1 MGAVYRAADT
11 KLNRGVA
18 IKLLPPA
25 FAEDAARM
33 QRFEREAQVLA
44 SPNHP
49 NIAATYGIEAGALV
63 MELVEGPDLAGPV
76 SIDTARQET
85 AIRTSTRRKSSSA
98 MNGEN
103 MMSNSSSPV
112 MNGRQRV
119 LAAFRREPV
128 DRAPVCNPTSVA
140 TEELMDISGAAFPD
154 ANRIPELMANLA
166 ETGYTELG
174 FDCIMPVFSVIQ
186 ESSALGCE
194 IDWGEKGTWP
204 TVRTAAPI
212 WEYPEDI
219 AIPSGFLNH
228 CDIRCVIDA
237 IRILKKRFGDEVA
250 ILGKTMGPWTLCYHV
265 FGLQPFLIMTVEDPD
280 GVKRALDKLKEVT
293 VAFGLAQIEAGA
305 DALTLPDHATGDLV
319 SAQYYKRFLQDI
331 HKEFAERLPAPLI
344 LHICGRTLDRM
355 DYIAQTG
362 MAAFHYDSKN
372 PPAKAKEIM
381 GNRISLVGNINNPV
395 TLFAGGPAEVRKEV
409 NLNLDAGVELI
420 GPECAIPLRPRLRT

>member
-1 MGAVYRAADT
+1 
-11 KLNRGVA
+11 
-18 IKLLPPA
+18 
-25 FAEDAARM
+25 
-33 QRFEREAQVLA
+33 
-44 SPNHP
+44 
-49 NIAATYGIEAGALV
+49 
-63 MELVEGPDLAGPV
+63 
-76 SIDTARQET
+76 
-85 AIRTSTRRKSSSA
+85 
-98 MNGEN
+98 
-103 MMSNSSSPV
+103 MMSNLPVPV

-119 LAAFRREPV
+119 LAALRRDPV
-128 DRAPVCNPTSVA
+128 DRAPVCNPTSIA
-140 TEELMDISGAAFPD
+140 TEGLMDISGAAFPD

-166 ETGYTELG
+166 ETGYTELS

-186 ESSALGCE
+186 ESSALGCD

-204 TVRTAAPI
+204 TVRTAEPI
-212 WEYPEDI
+212 WEHPEDI

-293 VAFGLAQIEAGA
+293 VMFGLAQIEAGA

-331 HKEFAERLPAPLI
+331 HSEFAERLPAPLI

-355 DYIAQTG
+355 DYIARTG

-372 PPAKAKEIM
+372 PPAKAREIM
-381 GNRISLVGNINNPV
+381 GNRISLVGNVNNPV
-395 TLFAGGPAEVRKEV
+395 TLFAGGPADVRAEV
-409 NLNLDAGVELI
+409 NLNLEAGVELI
-420 GPECAIPLRPRLRT
+420 GPECAIPLRTPLENLKAIPRAVQDWYRERGAAL